1 MNEKRE
7 KSLTA
12 FRSYVG
18 SEYFTRADI
27 LILKETAYNMLNG
40 MRMSSKWD
48 VSPDNEEDML
58 NMVKAVYSS
67 GTESIIN

>member
-1 MNEKRE
+1 MKAVDDWGYQNG
-7 KSLTA
+7 L
-12 FRSYVG
+12 
-18 SEYFTRADI
+18 TRADI
-27 LILKETAYNMLNG
+27 FILKETAYNMLNG

-67 GTESIIN
+67 GTESIIH